1 MLEVILYG
9 ILPKIKRKANKL
21 SQKDLRK
28 PYEVDDVEGSCLI
41 FDSVIHREKK
51 PLGISL
57 WVDVILKN

>member
-1 MLEVILYG
+1 LEVILYG

-57 WVDVILKN
+57 